1 MQIPRFR
8 IRTLM
13 IAFAVVSFWLATFGL
28 PDQSRTGEQLRLSM
42 IMAVC
47 IASGF
52 AAIYFRAKRR
62 AFWVAFFVTLLL
74 LYGQFQFRSQFL
86 PSVYWIAASWA
97 EQLNQGRSKND
108 SVTLITKDSI
118 WIALL
123 LGFSAIVGFIVAE
136 IYDRSPSKK

>member
-1 MQIPRFR
+1 
-8 IRTLM
+8 
-13 IAFAVVSFWLATFGL
+13 
-28 PDQSRTGEQLRLSM
+28 M

-47 IASGF
+47 ITSGF

-108 SVTLITKDSI
+108 SVTIITKDSM

-123 LGFSAIVGFIVAE
+123 LALSAIVGFIVAE
-136 IYDRSPSKK
+136 IYDRSRTQK